1 MEFRADNVPLS
12 TRSYPYQGLKDDE
25 QTAGTTVVNVA
36 PNVTSVRDHFL
47 WSIFNFAFMNF
58 CCLGFVAMVFSVKS
72 RDRKV
77 VGDPEGARH
86 YASTARALNIAATV
100 LTVLVLII
108 GIVVIFVS
116 LSMVNRVIEHEKQ
129 EHPDVFGG
137 WN

>member
-1 MEFRADNVPLS
+1 MDCRTEQVPLNLNN
-12 TRSYPYQGLKDDE
+12 YPNQGPNA
-25 QTAGTTVVNVA
+25 QMVTTTVVNVA

-77 VGDPEGARH
+77 VGDVEGAQH
-86 YASTARALNIAATV
+86 YASTARKLNIVTTV
-100 LTVLVLII
+100 LSSLLFIICFALLVSGTFHAARKVKHSDI
-108 GIVVIFVS
+108 
-116 LSMVNRVIEHEKQ
+116 
-129 EHPDVFGG
+129 

>member
-12 TRSYPYQGLKDDE
+12 TRSYPYQGLKEDD
-25 QTAGTTVVNVA
+25 QAVTTTVVNVA

-77 VGDPEGARH
+77 VGDAEGARH

-108 GIVVIFVS
+108 GIVMVFVS
-116 LSMVNRVIEHEKQ
+116 LYMMNRVIQQQQE
-129 EHPDVFGG
+129 EHPNILGG
-137 WN
+137 WS